1 MGGVN
6 LTALSCALNETE
18 AFSDILP
25 VDLEPMQVK
34 GLCHA
39 HVRIA
44 QRGLILRIP
53 RESSLGLSPEENLA
67 YQQMSFERASV
78 GGHTPVLHGTIPPQ
92 DGIPMGALIVTEIF
106 GRTPPLPDGLPAIAR
121 ALASFHVLPVPSQAD
136 RFPLLS
142 HDDPVA
148 ATLQVIEAQAKFL
161 ADAGLE
167 PEARLQIKEELINAR
182 KFAADVS
189 GRQMPITLVGS
200 DTHPGNFILQPD
212 GDAIFVD
219 LEKVF
224 YGSPAIDL
232 AHATVY
238 TSTMWDPDVAA
249 ALDKAAIAAFY
260 DAYFGE
266 LPPALAQRV
275 HPWCI
280 PIQRLT
286 WLRTITWC
294 AKWRVVSRNCDLSND
309 IQYYPDYIL
318 SVQKRVDDYFDPG
331 TISEIR
337 AGFEDY

>member
-1 MGGVN
+1 
-6 LTALSCALNETE
+6 
-18 AFSDILP
+18 
-25 VDLEPMQVK
+25 
-34 GLCHA
+34 
-39 HVRIA
+39 
-44 QRGLILRIP
+44 
-53 RESSLGLSPEENLA
+53 
-67 YQQMSFERASV
+67 MSFERASV

-92 DGIPMGALIVTEIF
+92 DEIPMGALIVTEVF

-121 ALASFHVLPVPSQAD
+121 ALASFHALPVPSQAD

-161 ADAGLE
+161 ADADLE
-167 PEARLQIKEELINAR
+167 PEARLQIEEELINAR
-182 KFAADVS
+182 KFAGDVS

-219 LEKVF
+219 LEKVL

-249 ALDKAAIAAFY
+249 ALEKAEIAAFY

-266 LPPALAQRV
+266 LPPALAQRI
-275 HPWCI
+275 HPWCT
-280 PIQRLT
+280 P
-286 WLRTITWC
+286 LRGDLVTDYYVNC
-294 AKWRVVSRNCDLSND
+294 AKWKGSVSANVPYQTIFSIPRTTFCLFKSVLMTILIQALSARFG
-309 IQYYPDYIL
+309 L
-318 SVQKRVDDYFDPG
+318 VLT
-331 TISEIR
+331 TINLLRPLLTAPTST
-337 AGFEDY
+337 ALPLPNY